1 MLFFICTVSFI
12 QYVQCMHTYRCTCT
26 LLWSF
31 NVYFVSFWYV
41 QAVNP
46 ETGTEVADNEV
57 WFDFL
62 NPLLSLSV
70 YLSKVSTV

>member
-1 MLFFICTVSFI
+1 M
-12 QYVQCMHTYRCTCT
+12 YVVME
-26 LLWSF
+26 F
-31 NVYFVSFWYV
+31 NVYFVSFWYMK
-41 QAVNP
+41 AVNP

-62 NPLLSLSV
+62 NPLLSLSF